1 MKMKKKMKKNNKILL
16 RHLLYERCQIK
27 LDDIE
32 VNYLNSIFESNLK
45 KSKISKNIFRK
56 TLEEF
61 HENSEVRYFKRDH
74 ISKISSNLY
83 EYFKKKQN
91 EEVGRNIRSVFKDGF
106 GNVTNTTRIENSDV
120 IISNIDISI
129 DTNTGDNIVYYVKNK
144 KRYYKRFATAEEAQ
158 LFVQQINIF

>member
-1 MKMKKKMKKNNKILL
+1 MKKNNKILL

-45 KSKISKNIFRK
+45 KSKSVKDVFKN

-61 HENSEVRYFKRDH
+61 YKNSQVRYFKRHH
-74 ISKISSNLY
+74 IDKISSNLC
-83 EYFKKKQN
+83 ESFKKKQH
-91 EEVGRNIRSVFKDGF
+91 EQVTPARNIRSVFKAGF
-106 GNVTNTTRIENSDV
+106 GNVTNATRIENSDTK
-120 IISNIDISI
+120 ISDIDVSI
-129 DTNTGDNIVYYVKNK
+129 DAFSGDNIVYYVKNN
-144 KRYYKRFATAEEAQ
+144 KRHYKRFSSPEEAQ

>member
-1 MKMKKKMKKNNKILL
+1 MKKKMKKNNKILL

-45 KSKISKNIFRK
+45 KSKSAKDVFKN

-61 HENSEVRYFKRDH
+61 YKNSQVRYFKRHH
-74 ISKISSNLY
+74 IDKISSNLC
-83 EYFKKKQN
+83 ESFKKKQN

-106 GNVTNTTRIENSDV
+106 GNVTNTTRIENSDSM
-120 IISNIDISI
+120 ISDIDVSI
-129 DTNTGDNIVYYVKNK
+129 DTLSGDNIVYYVKNS
-144 KRYYKRFATAEEAQ
+144 KRYYKRFSSPEEAQ